1 MSPST
6 QSTQCFPK
14 KLKRNQGD
22 LPVSLKPPAL
32 AAQTGRASNEYRM
45 SARGEAA
52 HARAMP
58 CLRFFLTLL
67 ARPFVLRGFAFIYD
81 KLSET
86 IRSTSETDASPG
98 LNSKEEKR

>member
-1 MSPST
+1 M
-6 QSTQCFPK
+6 
-14 KLKRNQGD
+14 
-22 LPVSLKPPAL
+22 VAL
-32 AAQTGRASNEYRM
+32 TIPSNEYRM

-86 IRSTSETDASPG
+86 IRSTSETDASAG
-98 LNSKEEKR
+98 LNSAGGKTLNIICNIGFFLIQIIIGLCFTNGCL